1 MNVSF
6 TKTVLGAIST
16 ICLTLNATNNVQ
28 NHTVKANLGKDF
40 EKSYK
45 RRREGTKNISND
57 NLLLISGTSHPSLSK
72 DISNIL
78 GVKLADANIK
88 RFADGEC
95 TIQINDNVRG
105 RDVFIVQTC
114 SSPVNDS
121 VIELLL
127 TISAVRRSGAKCIT
141 AVVPYF
147 GYKHHRRGV
156 PVSTIHNS
164 RFLSSNA
171 KDFAKMMTH
180 MGIDRVISV
189 DLQRAGQGGE
199 ACFFNNDVPL
209 ETFMAAGTM
218 IDLVA
223 TELEKDKDTRIVVVA
238 PNSECIAKARKF
250 QFAFQEK
257 GYQASLST
265 FFHPG
270 SSDGSSDPSLL
281 ESVGVKQHDGFTD
294 ANVVIVDDMV
304 DTAGTISFLSN
315 KFKNEGASKVYVCAS
330 HGVLSGESMQRIEAS
345 PIDKLYVSNSLPFSS
360 WVSSKIVPVDLAPA
374 LANLILTEYHRSNQ
388 NFFEQDKEEDYLVR
402 NNTDE

>member
-1 MNVSF
+1 MSLTVI
-6 TKTVLGAIST
+6 KTFFGAIGAVAISSRFTNHVKNDT
-16 ICLTLNATNNVQ
+16 I
-28 NHTVKANLGKDF
+28 KANLGKDF
-40 EKSYK
+40 EISYK

-57 NLLLISGTSHPSLSK
+57 NLLLISGTSHPTLSK
-72 DISNIL
+72 DISDIL
-78 GVKLADANIK
+78 GVKLADAKIE

-95 TIQINDNVRG
+95 TIQINNNVRG

-114 SSPVNDS
+114 SAPVNDS
-121 VIELLL
+121 IVELLL

-180 MGIDRVISV
+180 MGVDRVISV

-238 PNSECIAKARKF
+238 PNSECVAKARKF
-250 QFAFQEK
+250 QFALQDK
-257 GYQASLST
+257 GFTASLST
-265 FFHPG
+265 YFHPG

-281 ESVGVKQHDGFTD
+281 ESVGVKQHDGFKNS
-294 ANVVIVDDMV
+294 NVVIVDDMV

-315 KFKNEGASKVYVCAS
+315 KFKEEGASKVYVCAS
-330 HGVLSGESMQRIEAS
+330 HGVLSGESMWRIETS
-345 PIDKLYVSNSLPFSS
+345 PIDKLYVSNSLPLISRA
-360 WVSSKIVPVDLAPA
+360 SSKIVPVDLAPA

-388 NFFEQDKEEDYLVR
+388 NFFQQDLEEDYLVS
-402 NNTDE
+402 NNTEE